1 MEIKSL
7 LLEPY
12 EIRPFLEGKEVAI
25 DAMLTA
31 QITKVL
37 KRHRRREVSEAKPRE
52 QIAHKLWWEEYN
64 EAIYYAELGSP
75 TKGKAAI
82 DRLVARIQCQYE
94 PVQLE
99 VLGDV
104 DIENIYALSFHKPTK
119 EEIVRYRAVTQ
130 ATIAYN
136 EAKGQLYRAKK

>member
-37 KRHRRREVSEAKPRE
+37 TAGYIKLEEVFDCVTVVPLSLPGTVWFSTSYDTYKRLFPDG
-52 QIAHKLWWEEYN
+52 KLM
-64 EAIYYAELGSP
+64 
-75 TKGKAAI
+75 
-82 DRLVARIQCQYE
+82 R
-94 PVQLE
+94 
-99 VLGDV
+99 
-104 DIENIYALSFHKPTK
+104 
-119 EEIVRYRAVTQ
+119 
-130 ATIAYN
+130 
-136 EAKGQLYRAKK
+136 